1 MSRISA
7 VVMAATVVC
16 IGGQAPVQGQGGKPR
31 KLAAVPLSV
40 VIEPQVTPTTLNPG
54 GAPSIA
60 GDGPYENGQIDEYG
74 NLIIAFERPI
84 HFEYGERLLD
94 PDSRSDFVTDEP
106 VTGWHSGGYVSTLN
120 RSGEPP
126 LQELRRGKSQCI
138 KLNWQY
144 DHPAGGWWRHGYNRG
159 SDHKENGTSYAVF
172 TRVDTDAE
180 VWTVEPLGGQA
191 CGFTN
196 RESTAAVFT
205 QQSVKGKW
213 VVKDY
218 GDYVLPFKLTLTR
231 KP

>member
-40 VIEPQVTPTTLNPG
+40 VIESNVTPTTLNPDAEPG
-54 GAPSIA
+54 SIT
-60 GDGPYENGQIDEYG
+60 GDGPYENGQLDEYG
-74 NLIIAFERPI
+74 NLIIAFERPVR
-84 HFEYGERLLD
+84 FEYGG
-94 PDSRSDFVTDEP
+94 PIPTTRSSVVKDEP
-106 VTGWHSGGYVSTLN
+106 VTGWHSGAYISTLN

-126 LQELRRGKSQCI
+126 LQALQRGQSQCI

-144 DHPAGGWWRHGYNRG
+144 DHPAGGWRRHGYNRG
-159 SDHKENGTSYAVF
+159 FDQKENGTSYAVF

-180 VWTVEPLGGQA
+180 VWTLQPLGGED

-213 VVKDY
+213 EIKDY
-218 GDYVLPFKLTLTR
+218 GDYILPFKLTLTR
-231 KP
+231 KQ